1 VFLPSTGC
9 LFMMTLNEI
18 IGFMSPTLANE
29 ILEKVF
35 TGDKPLYRAISAEV
49 ATALKLR
56 PAFFEKKPRVERN
69 KVILDMLTRPRMQNS
84 AATLLRG
91 WLLKS
96 ETQLLTDFLDALG
109 IKHERGVVE
118 DFPEK
123 VEDEKL
129 NAAVEKLLEKHPQ
142 EKVIV
147 YLNSFNAM
155 NDASWENLSK
165 KLQEDK
171 RLQLV

>member
-1 VFLPSTGC
+1 
-9 LFMMTLNEI
+9 MMSLNEI
-18 IGFMSPTLANE
+18 IGFMSPALANE
-29 ILEKVF
+29 IMDDVF
-35 TGDKPLYRAISAEV
+35 TSDKPLYRAISAEV

-69 KVILDMLTRPRMQNS
+69 KVILDMLTRPRMQTA

-96 ETQLLTDFLDALG
+96 ESGLLTDFLDALG
-109 IKHERGVVE
+109 IKHDKGVVE
-118 DFPEK
+118 DFPDK
-123 VEDEKL
+123 VDDQKL
-129 NAAVEKLLEKHPQ
+129 DAAVEKLLEKHPS

-155 NDASWENLSK
+155 NDANWENLVK
-165 KLQEDK
+165 KLKEDK